1 MNKIKQIL
9 SNFFAS
15 IGNQIKKGFKFL
27 IHVTKLDVAFKFIK
41 EKIKIG
47 LQFIGK
53 YLAKFAC
60 LIKLDIVWNKIKAI
74 YERLSQHDWFIATL
88 LLWPYVLLF
97 SIFIA
102 LPVAIAIGLSM
113 FHFDAVQTPTWAGF
127 QNYIMIF
134 TSDSVFAKNVL
145 PNTLKYAL
153 LVGPGGYILS
163 FFLAW
168 MLTQIQAKARTVLAL
183 ALYTPSMV
191 GGLFISVVW
200 RTLFSGDE
208 AGYINHFL
216 LTNGMIEKPIQFLQ
230 SPEHLMNIMIVVTLW
245 SSMGIGF
252 LAMISGILNINSEIY
267 EAAYIDGIRNRFQEI
282 IYVTIPSMK
291 PQMLFGAVMAI
302 VNAFSSGYIG
312 VALSGSNPTPDNS
325 GQLIINHIE
334 DFGLQR
340 YEMGY
345 AAALSVLLLV
355 IIWLF
360 SKIAY
365 KIFGEKD

>member
-1 MNKIKQIL
+1 
-9 SNFFAS
+9 
-15 IGNQIKKGFKFL
+15 
-27 IHVTKLDVAFKFIK
+27 
-41 EKIKIG
+41 
-47 LQFIGK
+47 
-53 YLAKFAC
+53 
-60 LIKLDIVWNKIKAI
+60 
-74 YERLSQHDWFIATL
+74 
-88 LLWPYVLLF
+88 
-97 SIFIA
+97 
-102 LPVAIAIGLSM
+102 
-113 FHFDAVQTPTWAGF
+113 
-127 QNYIMIF
+127 
-134 TSDSVFAKNVL
+134 
-145 PNTLKYAL
+145 
-153 LVGPGGYILS
+153 
-163 FFLAW
+163 

-216 LTNGMIEKPIQFLQ
+216 LTNGMIENRFNFTISRTFN
-230 SPEHLMNIMIVVTLW
+230 EHHDSCYLMEFN
-245 SSMGIGF
+245 GIGF

-345 AAALSVLLLV
+345 AAALS
-355 IIWLF
+355 F
-360 SKIAY
+360 Y
-365 KIFGEKD
+365 C